1 MRKAGFI
8 IAAVS
13 GVAFFLLLLAMPG
26 GGGGVAPPI
35 PGVDKI
41 ILVVEDKE
49 ARRNLPPKQLS
60 IFAAGDVADFA
71 TTNGFVMRILDKGAQ
86 ITPGPIKSAVDTVL
100 AKPTLKLPWLVIS
113 NKPAGKGYDG
123 VLPADVPEMKAL
135 LESKK

>member
-1 MRKAGFI
+1 MRRTAGLI
-8 IAAVS
+8 S
-13 GVAFFLLLLAMPG
+13 FFCAGLLLLLLLSSPK

-41 ILVVEDKE
+41 ILIVEDKE
-49 ARRNLPPKQLS
+49 ARRNLSPKQLA

-71 TTNGFVMRILDKGAQ
+71 TTNGFTMRILDKGAQ
-86 ITPGPIKSAVDTVL
+86 VTPGPIRDAVQVVL
-100 AKPTLKLPWLVIS
+100 AKPMLKLPWLVIS

-123 VLPADVPEMKAL
+123 ILPADVPEMKAL